1 MLKERNQERP
11 PQGQPFLHVAGGWMD
26 REEAWT
32 GELEVFTEM
41 LLRAHRTEMEDNPLD
56 LFPLTRPAARVHIFC
71 GAGGSFVEV
80 VRSQSQGKEAKARE
94 RVAGGRRIRWRGT
107 GL

>member
-1 MLKERNQERP
+1 
-11 PQGQPFLHVAGGWMD
+11 MD

-56 LFPLTRPAARVHIFC
+56 LFPLTRPASTYFAAREEASWKLF
-71 GAGGSFVEV
+71 V
-80 VRSQSQGKEAKARE
+80 VRARGKKKGKRKSSRGKEDSVE
-94 RVAGGRRIRWRGT
+94 RNGA
-107 GL
+107 LN